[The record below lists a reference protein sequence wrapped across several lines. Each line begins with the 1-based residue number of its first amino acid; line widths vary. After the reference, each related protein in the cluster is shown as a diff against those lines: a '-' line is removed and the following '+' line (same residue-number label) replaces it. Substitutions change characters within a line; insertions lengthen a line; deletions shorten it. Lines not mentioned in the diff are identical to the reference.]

1 MAASDLLPVFSM
13 SQPWA
18 FESAMRHTMR
28 QRAWVFSA
36 ASPMSAPPQAR
47 ASTASKASKGS
58 QMGTKSEAVSYTHLV
73 EEGGVNHQEEHVDR
87 CRRRRCR
94 SGRQGRAGRGRG
106 R

>member
-1 MAASDLLPVFSM
+1 MAASDLLPVFNM

-58 QMGTKSEAVSYTHLV
+58 QMVTVMLEMPRLAASASASSMDDSLE
-73 EEGGVNHQEEHVDR
+73 
-87 CRRRRCR
+87 
-94 SGRQGRAGRGRG
+94 
-106 R
+106 

>member
-18 FESAMRHTMR
+18 FESAMRHTIR

-36 ASPMSAPPQAR
+36 ASPVSAPPQAR

-58 QMGTKSEAVSYTHLV
+58 QMGTVMLEMP
-73 EEGGVNHQEEHVDR
+73 
-87 CRRRRCR
+87 
-94 SGRQGRAGRGRG
+94 RAKASASASSMDDSLE
-106 R
+106 